1 MSQPKNE
8 IVTVELPSCPI
19 CAEHYTSVV
28 RKKVNCNSCR
38 KETCSKC
45 VEKYMMSTVEDPHCM
60 HCRNAWNRAF
70 LTTFLS
76 VAFLNKTYYAYR
88 QTVLLNREKSFLPQ
102 YQGAAER
109 ALKVRALE
117 KEDNVIKERYEE
129 LDKIRQQ
136 ELYALSRERTALWHR
151 IQNVR
156 AGREDLT
163 TGGAS
168 SRAAATKF
176 IRRCTSNGCN
186 GFLSSAW
193 KCGLCSLWAC
203 PDCFEIKGA
212 DRDAAH
218 TCTADALAT
227 AALIRKDTKPCP
239 SCGEMISKIDGCDQM
254 FCTSCHKPFSW
265 NTGQSIRSG
274 AIHNPHYFQWLA
286 KGGREAPANPGFV
299 PCGGLPNPYHV
310 QTALQHAPKKDRKVL
325 LDILRMCTH
334 ISDVERHRYERHLNP
349 VNNEELGVQ
358 YLLKEKD
365 EDEWKLGLARREKDR
380 QKCNEIRDILEAF
393 HGATIDVFRRIDAGR
408 NPPYPEDEAHTLIR
422 SICTELEALRQFIF
436 QSMIEVSKS
445 FNCSVPLLNDQWQM
459 EHGSIQTMNR
469 RKKQAAEAEVTAA
482 AAAAAAEAAA
492 TVAAAA
498 AAAEAA
504 ATEAAAATAAA
515 AAAELQAVRIARRR
529 AAHQRRIAAEATA
542 AAEAEAAAAAA
553 ATEAAT
559 EAAAEAAAAAAAEE
573 AETAAAAAVFQAGI
587 ARHRAAH
594 QRRIAA
600 TAAPVTAVAPAGAVE
615 VPIDAEAR
623 AAQEVADRA
632 FAEEVA
638 AEGEEAPPV

>member
-8 IVTVELPSCPI
+8 IITVELPSCPI

-45 VEKYMMSTVEDPHCM
+45 VEKYMMSTVDDPHCM
-60 HCRNAWNRAF
+60 HCRSGWNRAF

-76 VAFLNKTYYAYR
+76 AAFLNKTYYAYR
-88 QTVLLNREKSFLPQ
+88 QTILLNREKSFLPQ

-109 ALKVRALE
+109 TMRVRMLE
-117 KEDNVIKERYEE
+117 KEDAAIKERYDEAE
-129 LDKIRQQ
+129 RRRNE
-136 ELYALSRERTALWHR
+136 ELYAISRERTALWHR

-156 AGREDLT
+156 AGREEAS

-193 KCGLCSLWAC
+193 KCGLCNLWAC

-212 DRDAAH
+212 DRDVAH

-265 NTGQSIRSG
+265 NTGQSITSG

-286 KGGREAPANPGFV
+286 KGGRPTPANPGFV

-310 QTALQHAPKKDRKVL
+310 QTVIQAAPKDERKKL
-325 LDILRMCTH
+325 LDILRACTH
-334 ISDVERHRYERHLNP
+334 VSDVERHRYERHLNP

-358 YLLKEKD
+358 FLLKEKD
-365 EDEWKLGLARREKDR
+365 EDEWKLGLGRREKDR

-393 HGATIDVFRRIDAGR
+393 HGATIDVFRRIEVGR
-408 NPPYPEDEAHTLIR
+408 EPYTQEEARALIK

-436 QSMIEVSKS
+436 QSMMEVSKS
-445 FNCSVPLLNDQWQM
+445 FNCSVPLLNETWQV
-459 EHGSIQTMNR
+459 EHGNIQILNR
-469 RKKQAAEAEVTAA
+469 RKKQAAEAEAAVAA

-492 TVAAAA
+492 V
-498 AAAEAA
+498 EAA
-504 ATEAAAATAAA
+504 ATEAAVV

-542 AAEAEAAAAAA
+542 A
-553 ATEAAT
+553 
-559 EAAAEAAAAAAAEE
+559 
-573 AETAAAAAVFQAGI
+573 TAAV
-587 ARHRAAH
+587 
-594 QRRIAA
+594 
-600 TAAPVTAVAPAGAVE
+600 APVTAVAPAGAVE

-623 AAQEVADRA
+623 A

-638 AEGEEAPPV
+638 EEEAPPV

>member
-1 MSQPKNE
+1 VPTGS
-8 IVTVELPSCPI
+8 
-19 CAEHYTSVV
+19 
-28 RKKVNCNSCR
+28 
-38 KETCSKC
+38 
-45 VEKYMMSTVEDPHCM
+45 EDFGL
-60 HCRNAWNRAF
+60 RAF
-70 LTTFLS
+70 LTTFLTS
-76 VAFLNKTYYAYR
+76 AFLNKTFYGYR
-88 QTVLLNREKSFLPQ
+88 QTILVNREKSFLPQ
-102 YQGAAER
+102 YQVAAER
-109 ALKVRALE
+109 EVKIRAFE
-117 KEDNVIKERYEE
+117 KEDAAIRERYDALE
-129 LDKIRQQ
+129 RQRNE
-136 ELYALSRERTALWHR
+136 ELYAISKERSLIWR
-151 IQNVR
+151 KIQNVR
-156 AGREDLT
+156 MGRDEMAE
-163 TGGAS
+163 GGAS
-168 SRAAATKF
+168 TSRAAATKF
-176 IRRCTSNGCN
+176 IRRCTATGCN

-193 KCGLCSLWAC
+193 KCGICNLWAC
-203 PDCFEIKGA
+203 PECFEIKGA

-265 NTGQSIRSG
+265 NTGQSIKSG

-310 QTALQHAPKKDRKVL
+310 QTAIQNAPKKDRKVL

-393 HGATIDVFRRIDAGR
+393 HGATIDVFRRIDVGR
-408 NPPYPEDEAHTLIR
+408 TPPYTEDEAQTLIR

-469 RKKQAAEAEVTAA
+469 RKKQAAEAEAAAAATAA
-482 AAAAAAEAAA
+482 AATE
-492 TVAAAA
+492 AAAA

-515 AAAELQAVRIARRR
+515 AAAEVQAVRIARRR
-529 AAHQRRIAAEATA
+529 AAHQRRIAAT
-542 AAEAEAAAAAA
+542 
-553 ATEAAT
+553 
-559 EAAAEAAAAAAAEE
+559 
-573 AETAAAAAVFQAGI
+573 V
-587 ARHRAAH
+587 
-594 QRRIAA
+594 
-600 TAAPVTAVAPAGAVE
+600 APVTAVATIAAPGAVE

-638 AEGEEAPPV
+638 AEGEGAPPV